1 MRRRAR
7 ADDDSGVTQPAAYL
21 REQFGDIDVYL
32 FDQLLRGRIAL
43 GRKVLDAGCGAGRNL
58 VFLMRAG
65 FDVWGVDE
73 SPDAIARVRQL
84 AASIATRLEHD
95 RFRVERVEAMS
106 LEDGSMD
113 VVISSAV
120 LHFARDE
127 RHWHAMVH
135 EMWRVLAPGGIL
147 FARLAT
153 TVGQAR
159 LRPLGGGRYVMPDGD
174 TRFLV
179 DHEQLIDVTAALGGS
194 LLDPLKSTVVH
205 DQRSMGTWVVRK
217 ASR

>member
-1 MRRRAR
+1 M
-7 ADDDSGVTQPAAYL
+7 TQPPADL

-32 FDQLLRGRIAL
+32 FDQLLRGRIAQ
-43 GRKVLDAGCGAGRNL
+43 GMKVLDAGCGPGRNL

-65 FDVWGVDE
+65 FEVWGVDE
-73 SPDAIARVRQL
+73 NTDAIARVRQL
-84 AASIATRLEHD
+84 AASIAPRLEPD
-95 RFRVERVEAMS
+95 RFRVERVESMS
-106 LEDGSMD
+106 VEDGSMD

-127 RHWHAMVH
+127 RHWHAMVR

-159 LRPLGGGRYVMPDGD
+159 LRPLGGGRYVQPDGD

-179 DHEQLIDVTAALGGS
+179 DHAQLIDATTALGAS
-194 LLDPLKSTVVH
+194 LVDPLKSSVVH

-217 ASR
+217 APL

>member
-1 MRRRAR
+1 M
-7 ADDDSGVTQPAAYL
+7 QPAARL
-21 REQFGDIDVYL
+21 RDQFGDIDVYL
-32 FDQLLRGRIAL
+32 FDQLLRGRIAQ
-43 GRKVLDAGCGAGRNL
+43 GMKVLDAGCGAGRNL

-65 FDVWGVDE
+65 FDVWAVDE

-84 AASIATRLEHD
+84 AAQIAPRLEATQ
-95 RFRVERVEAMS
+95 FRVERVEAMS
-106 LEDGSMD
+106 LDDGSMD

-127 RHWHAMVH
+127 QHWHAMVH
-135 EMWRVLAPGGIL
+135 EMWRVLVPGGIL

-153 TVGQAR
+153 TVGQTR
-159 LRPLGGGRYVMPDGD
+159 LGPLGDGRYVMPDGE

-179 DHEQLIDVTAALGGS
+179 DHERLIDVTKALGGS

-217 ASR
+217 DAA

>member
-1 MRRRAR
+1 
-7 ADDDSGVTQPAAYL
+7 VTQPAAYL

-32 FDQLLRGRIAL
+32 FDQLLRGRIAQ
-43 GRKVLDAGCGAGRNL
+43 GMKVLDAGCGAGRNL

-65 FDVWGVDE
+65 FEVWGVDE
-73 SPDAIARVRQL
+73 NPEMIARVRQL
-84 AASIATRLEHD
+84 AASIAPRLEAE
-95 RFRVERVEAMS
+95 RFRVEPVEAMS
-106 LEDGSMD
+106 LEDHSMD

-127 RHWHAMVH
+127 RHWRAMVH

-153 TVGQAR
+153 TVGQPR
-159 LRPLGGGRYVMPDGD
+159 LRALGGGRYVMPDGD

-194 LLDPLKSTVVH
+194 LLDPLKSAVVH

-217 ASR
+217 ASV

>member
-1 MRRRAR
+1 
-7 ADDDSGVTQPAAYL
+7 VTQPASHL

-32 FDQLLRGRIAL
+32 FDQLLRGRIAQ
-43 GRKVLDAGCGAGRNL
+43 GMTVLDAGCGAGRNL

-73 SPDAIARVRQL
+73 NPEMIARVRRI
-84 AASIATRLEHD
+84 AASIAPRLESD
-95 RFRVERVEAMS
+95 RFRVEPVEAMS
-106 LEDGSMD
+106 LEAGAMD

-127 RHWHAMVH
+127 RHWNAMVH

-159 LRPLGGGRYVMPDGD
+159 LEPLGGGRYVQPDGD

-179 DHEQLIDVTAALGGS
+179 DHERLIDVTTALGGS
-194 LLDPLKSTVVH
+194 FLDPLKSTVVH
-205 DQRSMGTWVVRK
+205 DRRSMGTWVVRK
-217 ASR
+217 ASV

>member
-1 MRRRAR
+1 
-7 ADDDSGVTQPAAYL
+7 
-21 REQFGDIDVYL
+21 
-32 FDQLLRGRIAL
+32 
-43 GRKVLDAGCGAGRNL
+43 
-58 VFLMRAG
+58 MRAG
-65 FDVWGVDE
+65 FEVWGVDE
-73 SPDAIARVRQL
+73 SPEMIARVRQL
-84 AASIATRLEHD
+84 AVSIAPRLEAD
-95 RFRVERVEAMS
+95 RFRVEPVEAVS

-127 RHWHAMVH
+127 QHWHAMVN

-159 LRPLGGGRYVMPDGD
+159 LQPLGGSRYVQPDGD

-194 LLDPLKSTVVH
+194 LLDPLKSSVVH
-205 DQRSMGTWVVRK
+205 DRRSMGTWVLRK
-217 ASR
+217 GSV

>member
-1 MRRRAR
+1 
-7 ADDDSGVTQPAAYL
+7 VTQPSAHL

-32 FDQLLRGRIAL
+32 FDQLLRGRIAQ
-43 GRKVLDAGCGAGRNL
+43 GMKVLDAGCGPGRNL

-65 FDVWGVDE
+65 FEVWGVDE
-73 SPDAIARVRQL
+73 NTDAIARVRQL
-84 AASIATRLEHD
+84 AASLAPRLESD
-95 RFRVERVEAMS
+95 RFRVEPVEGMS
-106 LEDGSMD
+106 LDDGSMD

-127 RHWHAMVH
+127 HHWLAMVR

-153 TVGQAR
+153 TVGQPR
-159 LRPLGGGRYVMPDGD
+159 LKPLSGGRYVQPDGD

-179 DHEQLIDVTAALGGS
+179 DHKRLIDVTAALGGS
-194 LLDPLKSTVVH
+194 LVDPLKSSVVH
-205 DQRSMGTWVVRK
+205 DRRSMGTWVVRK

>member
-1 MRRRAR
+1 M
-7 ADDDSGVTQPAAYL
+7 TQPASHL

-32 FDQLLRGRIAL
+32 FDQLLRGRIAQ
-43 GRKVLDAGCGAGRNL
+43 GMRVLDAGCGAGRNL

-73 SPDAIARVRQL
+73 NPEMIARVRRI
-84 AASIATRLEHD
+84 AASIAPRLESD
-95 RFRVERVEAMS
+95 RFRVEPVEAMS
-106 LEDGSMD
+106 LEAGAMD

-127 RHWHAMVH
+127 RHWNAMVR
-135 EMWRVLAPGGIL
+135 EMWRVLAPGGFL

-159 LRPLGGGRYVMPDGD
+159 LEPLGGGRYVQPDGD

-179 DHEQLIDVTAALGGS
+179 DHERLIDVTTALGGS
-194 LLDPLKSTVVH
+194 FLDPLKSTVVH
-205 DQRSMGTWVVRK
+205 DRRSMGTWVVRK
-217 ASR
+217 ASV

>member
-1 MRRRAR
+1 
-7 ADDDSGVTQPAAYL
+7 VTQPASHL

-32 FDQLLRGRIAL
+32 FDQLLRGRIAQ
-43 GRKVLDAGCGAGRNL
+43 GMRVLDAGCGAGRNL

-73 SPDAIARVRQL
+73 NPEMIARVRRI
-84 AASIATRLEHD
+84 AASIAPRLESD
-95 RFRVERVEAMS
+95 RFRVEPVEAMS
-106 LEDGSMD
+106 LEAGAMD

-127 RHWHAMVH
+127 RHWNAMVR
-135 EMWRVLAPGGIL
+135 EMWRVLAPGGFL

-159 LRPLGGGRYVMPDGD
+159 LEPLGGGRYVQPDGD

-179 DHEQLIDVTAALGGS
+179 DHERLIDVTTALGGS
-194 LLDPLKSTVVH
+194 FLDPLKSTVVH
-205 DQRSMGTWVVRK
+205 DRRSMGTWVVRK
-217 ASR
+217 ASV

>member
-1 MRRRAR
+1 M
-7 ADDDSGVTQPAAYL
+7 QPAAHL
-21 REQFGDIDVYL
+21 REQFGDIDIYL
-32 FDQLLRGRIAL
+32 FDQLLRGQVAL
-43 GRKVLDAGCGAGRNL
+43 GMKVLDAGCGAGRNL

-65 FDVWGVDE
+65 FEVWGVDE
-73 SPDAIARVRQL
+73 SPDAIAHVRQL
-84 AASIATRLEHD
+84 AASIAPQLEAD

-113 VVISSAV
+113 VVVSSAV

-127 RHWHAMVH
+127 RHWNAMVH

-153 TVGQAR
+153 TVGQPH
-159 LRPLGGGRYVMPDGD
+159 LQSVGGGRYVQPDGD

-179 DHEQLIDVTAALGGS
+179 DHERLIDVTTALGGS
-194 LLDPLKSTVVH
+194 FVDPLKSTVVH
-205 DQRSMGTWVVRK
+205 DRRSMGTWVVRK
-217 ASR
+217 GPV